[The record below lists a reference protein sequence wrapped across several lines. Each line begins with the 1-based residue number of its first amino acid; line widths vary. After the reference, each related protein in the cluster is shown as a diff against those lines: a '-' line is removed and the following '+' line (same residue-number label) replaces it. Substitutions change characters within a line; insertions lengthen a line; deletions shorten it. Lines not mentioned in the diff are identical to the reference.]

1 MEEKKNPRQ
10 TYNAAFLPSDCYYP
24 AFVLPPSTP
33 HPELV
38 TPALSPPGSSPVSW
52 LMIIPM
58 GSHLKCHWSDNNSFA
73 HNFTRPSVPWQAFM
87 GYIFVG
93 PETHCPAILGEHA
106 KAFRPGK
113 KNGTGPHPV
122 SQISGLASTIN
133 SGDQCFSS
141 LPHHTFGRQ
150 RKATVEKRKKRKK
163 SKWVS
168 WCRRRLH
175 FNLLLTEQL
184 CSDFFLLSCRY
195 HSTWGTNTVLDSRGD
210 VFQISPA
217 AEWHI
222 LTAWGSLVIGA
233 TRHRK
238 EAHISYKSTRDIT
251 SINPMCLQLDGYCP
265 NACTGLCRWESCGLF
280 FQVLS
285 HNCTHLL
292 LLQVILILTKL
303 FDFNLGAVTESS
315 LWR

>member
-1 MEEKKNPRQ
+1 MKKWKRKKPCW
-10 TYNAAFLPSDCYYP
+10 TFYAVFLLFDCYYP
-24 AFVLPPSTP
+24 PFLLPSSTP

-106 KAFRPGK
+106 KAFRPK
-113 KNGTGPHPV
+113 KKKRKLEEIQWVKYLAWHLR
-122 SQISGLASTIN
+122 SSAEISVFLRRHITHLEGEE
-133 SGDQCFSS
+133 
-141 LPHHTFGRQ
+141 RQ
-150 RKATVEKRKKRKK
+150 LLKREKRKRANEWAGAGAGCI
-163 SKWVS
+163 SIY
-168 WCRRRLH
+168 
-175 FNLLLTEQL
+175 
-184 CSDFFLLSCRY
+184 CSVNNYVQIFLLSCRY
-195 HSTWGTNTVLDSRGD
+195 LPHEVQTQLSTAGEMFFSSRRQQNDTSWQPDDHLPLRLRAIGRTPI
-210 VFQISPA
+210 FQ
-217 AEWHI
+217 
-222 LTAWGSLVIGA
+222 T
-233 TRHRK
+233 
-238 EAHISYKSTRDIT
+238 KSTT
-251 SINPMCLQLDGYCP
+251 NWSSMNPMCLVVDGQRP
-265 NACTGLCRWESCGLF
+265 HVSLEKLF
-280 FQVLS
+280 VCLFVFCSPL
-285 HNCTHLL
+285 HNSTHLF